1 MSYLAITVLAQ
12 PEVFLLLNKTVFII
26 VMKLLPNTVKYILK
40 VLFVRIVLRLSTDYW
55 RLKYNIDTS

>member
-40 VLFVRIVLRLSTDYW
+40 VLFVGIVLRLSTD
-55 RLKYNIDTS
+55 

>member
-12 PEVFLLLNKTVFII
+12 PDVFLLLNKTVFII
-26 VMKLLPNTVKYILK
+26 VMKLLPNSVKYNLK
-40 VLFVRIVLRLSTDYW
+40 VLFVGIVLRLSTDNW

>member
-12 PEVFLLLNKTVFII
+12 PEVFLLLSKTVFII

-40 VLFVRIVLRLSTDYW
+40 VLFVGIVLRFSTDYW

>member
-40 VLFVRIVLRLSTDYW
+40 VVFVGIVLRLSTDYW
-55 RLKYNIDTS
+55 RLKYNNDTS

>member
-12 PEVFLLLNKTVFII
+12 LEVFLLLNKTVFII
-26 VMKLLPNTVKYILK
+26 VMKLLPNKVKYILK
-40 VLFVRIVLRLSTDYW
+40 VLFVGIVLRLSTDYW

>member
-12 PEVFLLLNKTVFII
+12 PEVFLLLNKTVYII

-40 VLFVRIVLRLSTDYW
+40 VLFVGIVLRLSTDYW
-55 RLKYNIDTS
+55 RLKYNIDMR

>member
-12 PEVFLLLNKTVFII
+12 PEGFLLLNKTVFII
-26 VMKLLPNTVKYILK
+26 VMKLLPHTVKYILK
-40 VLFVRIVLRLSTDYW
+40 VLFVGIVLRLSTNYW